1 MSSEDDSSETADDML
16 LWALPPICEEDT
28 FEDEDEELSDKDL
41 SEDDKME
48 ELLEISL
55 SE

>member
-28 FEDEDEELSDKDL
+28 FEDEDISDGEL